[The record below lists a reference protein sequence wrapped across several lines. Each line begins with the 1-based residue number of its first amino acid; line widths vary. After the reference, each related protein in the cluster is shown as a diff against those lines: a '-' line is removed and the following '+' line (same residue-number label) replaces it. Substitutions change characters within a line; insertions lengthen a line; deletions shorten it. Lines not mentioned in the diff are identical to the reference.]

1 MKLKILNIIFLIS
14 QTFVLIIFPV
24 MCLNKMKF
32 FAPGMRD
39 SIPTTLESHLCHG
52 SECITFQCRA
62 CLIYSVSGFNL
73 PKECHRDH
81 LSSVGFYGKAVP
93 Y

>member
-1 MKLKILNIIFLIS
+1 MKLKILDFIFLIS
-14 QTFVLIIFPV
+14 QAFLLIIFPV
-24 MCLNKMKF
+24 VCLNKMKF
-32 FAPGMRD
+32 FAPSMYD
-39 SIPTTLESHLCHG
+39 SILTTLESHLRHG
-52 SECITFQCRA
+52 SECIIFQYWA

-73 PKECHRDH
+73 PKEYHHGH